1 VILGLQS
8 IKHKISSIN
17 PGFFFSI
24 KHAYG
29 ESGDLTIK
37 FVDLTITFYF
47 YFLNP
52 NGYSDIVP
60 HE

>member
-1 VILGLQS
+1 M
-8 IKHKISSIN
+8 
-17 PGFFFSI
+17 
-24 KHAYG
+24 G

-37 FVDLTITFYF
+37 FVDLTIKCYF
-47 YFLNP
+47 YFFNP